1 MPFGSLF
8 WGHYLPGLLGTT
20 GPVEATTES
29 LPGLLK
35 FIGAFLGS
43 LPGPFGHDRGL
54 LGPTGPFGGH
64 YRGLLTG
71 PFLGSLPG
79 LLGSLPGLLSHYRG
93 HYRAFWDHYRGLLKS
108 LPGPF
113 GVTTGAFFGSLPGL
127 LGSLFRGDS
136 GIRGGCTGLI

>member
-1 MPFGSLF
+1 MGFMRSICVYIYIHIYMYIFMPAPNNPFPYHWDHYRCLL
-8 WGHYLPGLLGTT
+8 GHYFGVTTCRAFWALPGLLR
-20 GPVEATTES
+20 P

-93 HYRAFWDHYRGLLKS
+93 HYRAFWGHYRGLLK
-108 LPGPF
+108 
-113 GVTTGAFFGSLPGL
+113 
-127 LGSLFRGDS
+127 
-136 GIRGGCTGLI
+136 